1 MRHKGVDGA
10 FERKPDGGLSEWI
23 ETYEAMGGGENDAEI
38 LCLLLELRRRRENQ
52 AEAEAEAGREREGLM
67 VSALAVADAWVRR
80 AKAAEAEIERRDAAA
95 GEAFAYIDG
104 SHLDQFGWGY
114 VFKQPSPMRS
124 GCKLPVYAAAPSGV
138 ISDDALREAVRAWL
152 SAPYPGPY
160 VYGKMRKALGAQ
172 PQKPVSMPGSVRINN
187 GYYFDMDDIFVALDA
202 ANVAY
207 EVKK

>member
-52 AEAEAEAGREREGLM
+52 AEAEAE
-67 VSALAVADAWVRR
+67 
-80 AKAAEAEIERRDAAA
+80 IERRDAAA
-95 GEAFAYIDG
+95 GEAFAYIDS

-114 VFKQPSPMRS
+114 VFKQPSPMRA
-124 GCKLPVYAAAPSGV
+124 GCKFPVYAAAPSGV

-172 PQKPVSMPGSVRINN
+172 PQRPVVLPGR
-187 GYYFDMDDIFVALDA
+187 YDIEEMSGDPWQSYRCIEPDEDGEYMRRDEVLTALDA
-202 ANVAY
+202 AGVPY